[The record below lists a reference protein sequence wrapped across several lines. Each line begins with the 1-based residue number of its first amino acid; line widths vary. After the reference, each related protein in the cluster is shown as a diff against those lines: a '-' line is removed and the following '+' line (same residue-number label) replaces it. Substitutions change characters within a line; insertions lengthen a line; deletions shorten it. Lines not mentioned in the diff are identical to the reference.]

1 MAPAESR
8 VQLSRRFAVPRE
20 RIFAAF
26 ASAGPVARWLTPS
39 PDISMKVLSY
49 DFRER
54 GTYRFEYHAPDGQ
67 VMRVHGMFLE
77 VVPPARIVFSWI
89 IEPPDEHAGVDSTV
103 RVSIEAA
110 SGGAWL
116 TIEHERLDRPGA
128 VERHAAGWAGAL
140 DQLASQEE
148 NRS

>member
-1 MAPAESR
+1 MTPAETRVEISR
-8 VQLSRRFAVPRE
+8 VLAVPRE

-26 ASAGPVARWLTPS
+26 ASAERVARWLTPS
-39 PDISMKVLSY
+39 PEISLKVLSY

-54 GTYRFEYHAPDGQ
+54 GTYRFEYHVPDGQ
-67 VMRVHGMFLE
+67 VMRVHGMFIEL
-77 VVPPARIVFSWI
+77 VPPARIVFSWI

-103 RVSIEAA
+103 RVSIAA
-110 SGGAWL
+110 APGGASL

-128 VERHAAGWAGAL
+128 AERHAAGWAGAF